1 MPYHWFMLHVAI
13 VDDDPWVRE
22 GRAGALVR
30 KGVEVVHLSDHI
42 EALARDGWDD
52 VDVLLV
58 DAHNSGAEFDRFQ
71 GVRVVE
77 KVRGERPKGDLRIV
91 VLTGHAFNDLLRIRM
106 AEAGA
111 DVLFPHDAVRS
122 PDDLMAVVDGTGWA
136 ATGVDDGAR
145 ARVGLAPR
153 SNVNQAVAWAEQH
166 LGEAALEPG
175 KSQKSLELTRRRL
188 ITARRRVSELTG
200 MSPGGSGSRSILEWR
215 EVAAFLQRARGAERR
230 S

>member
-1 MPYHWFMLHVAI
+1 MLRVAI

-22 GRAGALVR
+22 GRAAALQR
-30 KGVEVVHLSDHI
+30 SGVEVVHLSDHI
-42 EALARDGWDD
+42 EALSRDGWDD

-77 KVRGERPKGDLRIV
+77 KVRSQRPKGELRIV

-111 DVLFPHDAVRS
+111 DVMFAHDAVRS
-122 PDDLMAVVDGTGWA
+122 ADDLMAVVDGTGWA
-136 ATGVDDGAR
+136 AAEVDDGAR
-145 ARVGLAPR
+145 SRVGVAPGGH
-153 SNVNQAVAWAEQH
+153 VNRAVAWAEQH

-175 KSQKSLELTRRRL
+175 RSQKSLDLTRRRL
-188 ITARRRVSELTG
+188 ITARRRVSDLTG
-200 MSPGGSGSRSILEWR
+200 MAGGSRSILEWR